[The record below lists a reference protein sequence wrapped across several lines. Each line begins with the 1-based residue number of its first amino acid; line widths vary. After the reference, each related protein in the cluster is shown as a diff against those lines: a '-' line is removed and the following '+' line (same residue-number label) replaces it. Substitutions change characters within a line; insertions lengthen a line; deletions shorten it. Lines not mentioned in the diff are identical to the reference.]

1 MLNLA
6 FAPLALAQQSFPV
19 GSTIRV
25 TVTFKYTAGVNTA
38 ITLKAGPY
46 YMNDNPIGSI
56 SPVSLPP
63 YRHMVDV
70 CVGSAS
76 ISLPAASTSTDV
88 TETVDFPLVAKAQG
102 GIEDGTYGLRVWVDG
117 TNAEGYEDNV
127 IIVTG
132 NPAAA
137 PDMFS
142 SMLPMLMM
150 LMMMGMIMPM
160 MQGGQE

>member
-25 TVTFKYTAGVNTA
+25 TVSFKYTAGVNSA
-38 ITLKAGPY
+38 IALKAGPY
-46 YMNDNPIGSI
+46 YTNILGS
-56 SPVSLPP
+56 
-63 YRHMVDV
+63 HMVDV
-70 CVGSAS
+70 CVGSAD
-76 ISLPAASTSTDV
+76 ISLPLANTPSDK
-88 TETVDFPLVAKAQG
+88 TETVDFTLVPKAQG
-102 GIEDGTYGLRVWVDG
+102 GIEDGTYGLRVWIDG
-117 TNAEGYEDNV
+117 TNAEAYQDNV

-150 LMMMGMIMPM
+150 LMMMGMVMPM